1 MPQFLTEHDRTTLAQ
16 LRDCAANSKLA
27 RRAQILLMADEAMT
41 TAAIAEATAVSAG
54 QVRYWRREWE
64 KRGMDIFPPEAQA
77 LVSPDE
83 NEPVSALGTSVD
95 AAASSGDGASLVS
108 VPLPGITQPRQTL
121 SLQATPGV
129 QPADPMAEAGRKV
142 LLFQFERMLLHE
154 PGARLGDDIEGVHDM
169 RVATRRMRSGIRLFE
184 PFYKPGRLSPFNA
197 ALKKTGGALG
207 EVRDLDV
214 FMVKAQAFA
223 KKSPDVNLDPLF
235 DEWQTRL
242 SAARERLIRSLDSR
256 EFERFTEDFYE
267 FLTTPGKGARPQ
279 PEPEDR
285 EPYEARHVL
294 PRLLYELYEQ
304 VRVYDDLV
312 DSRDVV
318 TLHALRIEMKRLR
331 YALEF
336 FEEILGPEGRGV
348 IKEVKTLQDHL
359 GDMNDAEVAE
369 QILRDFVDAE
379 DRQHSGMP
387 RFLRSPDMSGVRQ
400 YMLAKQDEKR
410 RLIDTFPAA
419 WEAFTRED
427 VRRNLALAIAAL

>member
-1 MPQFLTEHDRTTLAQ
+1 MPQFLTERDRSVLAQ
-16 LRDCAANSKLA
+16 LRDCTTDPRLA
-27 RRAQILLMADEAMT
+27 RRAQILLLFDEAMA
-41 TAAIAEATAVSAG
+41 TAAIADAVEASAG

-83 NEPVSALGTSVD
+83 NAPVTALGASVD
-95 AAASSGDGASLVS
+95 EALPSGDGAAMDT
-108 VPLPGITQPRQTL
+108 PLPGVDQPRLAL
-121 SLQATPGV
+121 SLHAAPGV
-129 QPADPMAEAGRKV
+129 QPVDSMAEAGRKV
-142 LLFQFERMLLHE
+142 LLFHFERMLLHE

-184 PFYKPGRLSPFNA
+184 PFFKPGRLSPFNA
-197 ALKKTGGALG
+197 VLKKTGGALG

-214 FMVKAQAFA
+214 FMEKAQAFA
-223 KKSPDVNLDPLF
+223 KKSPEVDLAPLF

-242 SAARERLIRSLDSR
+242 VAARERLIQRLDSR
-256 EFERFTEDFYE
+256 EFERFTGDFYD
-267 FLTTPGKGARPQ
+267 FLTTPGKGARAQ
-279 PEPEDR
+279 PDPEDR

-294 PRLLYELYEQ
+294 PRLLYGLYEQ

-312 DSRDVV
+312 DSREVA

-336 FEEILGPEGRGV
+336 FEEILGPEGRSV
-348 IKEVKTLQDHL
+348 IKEVKALQDHL

-379 DRQHSGMP
+379 DRKHSGMP
-387 RFLRSPDMSGVRQ
+387 RFLRSPDVSGVRQ

-427 VRRNLALAIAAL
+427 VRRSLALAVAAL